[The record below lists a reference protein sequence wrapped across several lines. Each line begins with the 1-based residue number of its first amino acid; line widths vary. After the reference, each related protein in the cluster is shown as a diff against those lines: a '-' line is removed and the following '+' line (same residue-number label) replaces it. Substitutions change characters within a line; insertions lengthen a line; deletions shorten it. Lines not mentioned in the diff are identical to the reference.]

1 MKRDLSDL
9 VDNVRWARDND
20 AEARKIVLAGQ
31 EYARNNLLPQ
41 NVLCYHIVLLKV
53 SFVQVKRKQK
63 KLLAY
68 VILSIV
74 IVGFSVCCYT
84 AESVAL
90 PYNHCNKP
98 PLSSSHSFTF
108 LHYLSFFFF
117 LEGVKPPFTLH
128 CPSTW
133 AQSL

>member
-41 NVLCYHIVLLKV
+41 NVLCYHIVLLQV
-53 SFVQVKRKQK
+53 SFVQVKHKQK

-74 IVGFSVCCYT
+74 IYCRLLC
-84 AESVAL
+84 L
-90 PYNHCNKP
+90 
-98 PLSSSHSFTF
+98 LLHS
-108 LHYLSFFFF
+108 
-117 LEGVKPPFTLH
+117 
-128 CPSTW
+128 
-133 AQSL
+133 